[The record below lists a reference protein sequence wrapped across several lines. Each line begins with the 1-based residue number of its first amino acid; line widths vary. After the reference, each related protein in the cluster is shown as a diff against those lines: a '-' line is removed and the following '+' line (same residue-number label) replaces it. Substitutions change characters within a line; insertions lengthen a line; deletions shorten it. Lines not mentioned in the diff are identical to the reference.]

1 MDRNRHGSGRPS
13 ILRQDSG
20 EPSVGTKGEGA
31 SDPPSR
37 EATADMELCP
47 FCGAAVAA
55 EVAARIRPNK
65 GRVLQAARTGGR
77 KLFGRARKETFLQW
91 FAMTGNVELAADK
104 AGVCRQTVA
113 KHRLSDPEFEAAY
126 SQAIQLGVPDLRA
139 RLLAYMSGRPKLN
152 VVGELEPPDDR
163 DFDPQLAIQILRE
176 QERMMNAG
184 GSGVGRPR
192 KAGRAPRVATNEE
205 VTKALVKRLVTFGI
219 RVAREEDG
227 SEA

>member
-1 MDRNRHGSGRPS
+1 
-13 ILRQDSG
+13 
-20 EPSVGTKGEGA
+20 V
-31 SDPPSR
+31 
-37 EATADMELCP
+37 
-47 FCGAAVAA
+47 
-55 EVAARIRPNK
+55 
-65 GRVLQAARTGGR
+65 ARTGGR

-91 FAMTGNVELAADK
+91 FAMTGNVELAAEK

-184 GSGVGRPR
+184 GSGLGRPR
-192 KAGRAPRVATNEE
+192 KTGRAPRVASNAE
-205 VTKALVKRLVTFGI
+205 VTAALTKALRVYRKRAEAKRAGGG
-219 RVAREEDG
+219 EDP
-227 SEA
+227 SAPLP